1 MNGIKS
7 RTKIVD
13 SFSPYALRECASHK
27 GKYEVYDL
35 SVGINA
41 IVARGLSFDDARQKC
56 FDHNARQDAKRN
68 DIEVGDIYPCAVI
81 LVGDNWRATNH
92 ITGETSERGYQSY
105 KEALPHAQLL
115 FSRWINMNKCVAPV
129 AA

>member
-56 FDHNARQDAKRN
+56 FAHNARKDASRN
-68 DIEVGDIYPCAVI
+68 DIEVGDIYPCDVI
-81 LVGDNWRATNH
+81 MIGNDWKATNH
-92 ITGETSERGYQSY
+92 ITGETSASGYQTY
-105 KEALPHAQLL
+105 KEALAHAQLL
-115 FSRWINMNKCVAPV
+115 FSRWINTNKCVTPTV
-129 AA
+129 A